1 MLQQE
6 RGTRIEER
14 GKRTTYLLDSQTS
27 NLEPRASNLE
37 PRTGFCRGFT
47 LIELVVVVAILSLV
61 ALLVIPLLPSTD
73 AANLRSSARRLSA
86 VIRYLGERSVTTKS
100 PYRMRLDLTDN
111 TITVK
116 QIVNGEET
124 APDDPFFARKLLADG
139 VTIEDVEIPRLG
151 KLGVGE
157 VTIFFGG
164 RGLEEFI
171 IIHLKGGKE
180 NRFTV
185 MAFPDGGKVKVLEGY
200 QEVKL

>member
-1 MLQQE
+1 VTG
-6 RGTRIEER
+6 RSKTRNSKPETR
-14 GKRTTYLLDSQTS
+14 NR
-27 NLEPRASNLE
+27 RHH
-37 PRTGFCRGFT
+37 GFT

-86 VIRYLGERSVTTKS
+86 VIRYLGERSVTTKI
-100 PYRMRLDLTDN
+100 PYRMLLDLTDN

-116 QIVNGEET
+116 QITNGEET

-139 VTIEDVEIPRLG
+139 VTVEDVEIPRLG

-157 VTIFFGG
+157 ITVDFGG

-185 MAFPDGGKVKVLEGY
+185 MAFPGGGKVNVLEGY